1 MFKPLARLLG
11 NKQNN
16 NNKTQKTNQNPTNQS
31 NKTEWRVKTTM
42 IVKIDFPAEIKNSEQ
57 H

>member
-31 NKTEWRVKTTM
+31 NKTERRVKTTM
-42 IVKIDFPAEIKNSEQ
+42 IAKIDFPAEIKNSEQ

>member
-31 NKTEWRVKTTM
+31 NKTEQRVKTT